1 MPRGRPKKLKE
12 QVSINGENVLVAE
25 YGSKEVVSVVT
36 PSEQL
41 QDPRDVQ
48 IAALEKKLKDFE
60 ERMINKPSGI
70 EVKKSLSTPKP
81 KEVPPVLVK
90 EVTAKDLFEIEDR
103 KPVTGIFRM
112 NNKKPGEKGMIK
124 IGCMRK
130 YKGDHMRPW
139 MFEHGKSYTIPKW
152 LADWLNGGN
161 PDPDALVK
169 SPGCNIVTH
178 NDQDTNLQEKKLL
191 EKPTL
196 HNLFS
201 FSPQA
206 KW

>member
-1 MPRGRPKKLKE
+1 MRGRPKKIKE
-12 QVSINGENVLVAE
+12 PISINGESVLVAE
-25 YGSKEVVSVVT
+25 YG
-36 PSEQL
+36 EQGRFAPEIIGEPID
-41 QDPRDVQ
+41 QRDVQ
-48 IAALEKKLKDFE
+48 IAALEKRLKDFE
-60 ERMINKPSGI
+60 ERNANKVSGI
-70 EVKKSLSTPKP
+70 ESPRPVVASKP
-81 KEVPPVLVK
+81 KEKEPLIPLVK
-90 EVTAKDLFEIEDR
+90 EVTARDLFEIEDR

-124 IGCMRK
+124 IGAMRK
-130 YKGDHMRPW
+130 YKGDKMTPW
-139 MFEHGKSYTIPKW
+139 IFEHGKSYTIPKW

-178 NDQDTNLQEKKLL
+178 NDQDTNLQEKRLL
-191 EKPTL
+191 DKPSMHT
-196 HNLFS
+196 LFS